1 MRIEEK
7 DLTKI
12 LELEKQ
18 NSKILELAHVNE
30 CFKKTTFE
38 EILKKFA
45 KTAKK
50 IKFPLEIIENRK
62 QIDSIYRF
70 YDLSSENPS
79 KIALIEYFWDCI
91 DLPYQ
96 NPLNQILLKSQI
108 PTNIIQTNKQREI
121 AYQAMI
127 GKK

>member
-1 MRIEEK
+1 MKIEQK
-7 DLTKI
+7 DLTRI

-38 EILKKFA
+38 KILNEFA

-50 IKFPLEIIENRK
+50 IKFPLEIIENPK

-96 NPLNQILLKSQI
+96 NQLNQILLKSQI

-127 GKK
+127 DKK